1 MYEEITELENDITK
15 VINKHRDKKSIPVA
29 VIVGV
34 LETVKQITIDAN
46 VRLTE
51 TIPIKTEIPDDG
63 GPGMTQVQKNLD
75 EV

>member
-15 VINKHRDKKSIPVA
+15 VINKYRDKKSIPVA

-46 VRLTE
+46 IRLAD
-51 TIPIKTEIPDDG
+51 TIPIKTELPDDA
-63 GPGMTQVQKNLD
+63 GPGMSQLEKNLD
-75 EV
+75 

>member
-15 VINKHRDKKSIPVA
+15 VLDKHRAKKSIPVA

-46 VRLTE
+46 INTDTVPPTFV
-51 TIPIKTEIPDDG
+51 PDDA
-63 GPGMTQVQKNLD
+63 GPGMTQVEKNLG
-75 EV
+75 